1 MKRFRTLGLALATL
15 VVAAPSRAGEPVT
28 WREQSEWI
36 RDAHGVAVIT
46 VENARGEVNVQASPD
61 DRIHLRALKL
71 TRSQSLDDAKR
82 IAGETTVELDESN
95 GRLAIRVRYP
105 HLHVRMN
112 LWQDFS
118 SNTMPNDEVRL
129 ALELPSALTVEVSSA
144 SGDVVTQGLRG
155 SQRLRT
161 ASGDVTVS
169 DAQGPVTVSSASGD
183 VTGTALAAVRVNTAS
198 GDVTL
203 DSPRGAVVLD
213 TASGDIVVR
222 AATDSVRAHSV
233 SGSVRLDGAPRGADL
248 GSTSGEVTVGRAAG
262 RVRVHTVS
270 GDLEARLGRG
280 LAAAELGTQSG
291 ALGVTLD
298 SGFGCRLEAESAS
311 GDIDLD
317 RSVMISRQSRGHASA
332 TLGGGGPVVGLRT
345 VSGDIRVVVGGGK

>member
-1 MKRFRTLGLALATL
+1 MKRFPTFGFALATL
-15 VVAAPSRAGEPVT
+15 VAATPAHAGEPVT

-46 VENARGEVNVQASPD
+46 VDDARGEVNVQASPD
-61 DRIHLRALKL
+61 DRIHLRALKV
-71 TRSQSLDDAKR
+71 TRGPSLDDAKR
-82 IAGETTVELDESN
+82 IAGETTVELDETE
-95 GRLAIRVRYP
+95 GRLVIRVRYP
-105 HLHVRMN
+105 HLHVRVN
-112 LWQDFS
+112 LWSDMS
-118 SNTMPNDEVRL
+118 GNVGPNDEVRL
-129 ALELPSALTVEVSSA
+129 ALEIPAALTVEVASA
-144 SGDVVTQGLRG
+144 SGDVTTLGLRG

-169 DAQGPVTVSSASGD
+169 DALGPVTVSSASGD
-183 VTGTALAAVRVNTAS
+183 VTGTGLTAVRINTAS

-203 DSPRGAVVLD
+203 ENPRGAVDLD
-213 TASGDIVVR
+213 TSSGDIVVR
-222 AATDSVRAHSV
+222 GAADSVRAHSV

-248 GSTSGEVTVGRAAG
+248 VSTSGEVTVGRVAG
-262 RVRVHTVS
+262 RVRARTVS

-280 LAAAELGTQSG
+280 LTAADLGTQSG

-298 SGFGCRLEAESAS
+298 SGFGCRVEAETSS

-317 RSVMISRQSRGHASA
+317 RAAVISQRSHGHANA
-332 TLGGGGPVVGLRT
+332 TLAGGGPAVGLRT